1 MIKMLKISGKRLRE
15 EKGASAV
22 EFALILPV
30 LTLLLLSIFQFGLAY
45 NNYLAI
51 THAAREGARMA
62 AVGQFDESA
71 VMAQAYPVSP
81 TSVTIA
87 YPNGETHGEAVEV
100 TVRYNLTID
109 LPMFGVQTIPLVSRA
124 RMRIEV

>member
-1 MIKMLKISGKRLRE
+1 MLNILNSRMKQDDGSSSI
-15 EKGASAV
+15 

-30 LTLLLLSIFQFGLAY
+30 LVLLLLGIFQFGITY

-62 AVGQFDESA
+62 AVGQFDQA
-71 VMAQAYPVSP
+71 TVTAQAYPVSP
-81 TSVTIA
+81 TAITVN
-87 YPNGETHGEAVEV
+87 YPNGDAHGETVEV
-100 TVRYNLTID
+100 TVRYNITID
-109 LPMFGVQTIPLVSRA
+109 LPMFGIQNIPLTSRA

>member
-1 MIKMLKISGKRLRE
+1 MIEMKNENGSSSI
-15 EKGASAV
+15 

-30 LTLLLLSIFQFGLAY
+30 LVLLLLGIFQFGLAY

-62 AVGQFDESA
+62 AVGQFDQAA
-71 VMAQAYPVSP
+71 VAAQAYPVSP
-81 TSVTIA
+81 VSVSVS
-87 YPNGETHGEAVEV
+87 YPNGDAHGETVEV
-100 TVRYNLTID
+100 IVRANITID
-109 LPMFGVQTIPLVSRA
+109 LPVFGVQNIPLTSRA

>member
-1 MIKMLKISGKRLRE
+1 MLSRLVKKSKCQR
-15 EKGASAV
+15 GSSAI
-22 EFALILPV
+22 EFALILPI
-30 LTLLLLSIFQFGLAY
+30 LTLLLLGIFQFGLAY

-71 VMAQAYPVSP
+71 VRASAYPVSP
-81 TSVTIA
+81 TSVSVS
-87 YPNGETHGEAVEV
+87 YPNGDSHGEVVEV
-100 TVRYNLTID
+100 TVRYNITID
-109 LPMFGVQTIPLVSRA
+109 LPGLGARDIPLTSRA

>member
-1 MIKMLKISGKRLRE
+1 MRNENGSSSI
-15 EKGASAV
+15 

-30 LTLLLLSIFQFGLAY
+30 LVLLLLGIFQFGLAY

-62 AVGQFDESA
+62 AVGQFDQAA
-71 VMAQAYPVSP
+71 VAAQAYPVSP
-81 TSVTIA
+81 VSVSVS
-87 YPNGETHGEAVEV
+87 YPNGDAHGETVEV
-100 TVRYNLTID
+100 IVRANITID
-109 LPMFGVQTIPLVSRA
+109 LPMFGVQNIPLTSRA